1 MSVFLLYLIT
11 TFTRRITPRLGLLKC
26 HLGWI
31 FHAAA
36 AREVVVF
43 CAAVGDVDHG
53 GLGLGGLRRGC
64 RFWRRGRGGLR
75 CGGRRGCGLW
85 RLGGDCRGGH
95 RRLLGALFI
104 IAANN
109 PEDDK
114 HGPHYCY
121 NAGAGFLAEL
131 EHVRGPQPVS
141 QKNRQECDTQQQPE
155 AAVFVIVPAAGA
167 AAAG

>member
-1 MSVFLLYLIT
+1 MWRSA
-11 TFTRRITPRLGLLKC
+11 RL
-26 HLGWI
+26 W
-31 FHAAA
+31 
-36 AREVVVF
+36 
-43 CAAVGDVDHG
+43 AVAS
-53 GLGLGGLRRGC
+53 
-64 RFWRRGRGGLR
+64 
-75 CGGRRGCGLW
+75 
-85 RLGGDCRGGH
+85 

-155 AAVFVIVPAAGA
+155 AAVFVIAPAAGA